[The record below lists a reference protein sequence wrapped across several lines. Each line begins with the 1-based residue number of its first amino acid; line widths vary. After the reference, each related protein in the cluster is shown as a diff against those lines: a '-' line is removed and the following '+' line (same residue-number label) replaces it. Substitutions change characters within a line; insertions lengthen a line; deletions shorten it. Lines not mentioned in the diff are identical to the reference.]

1 VAETTSQDQLTR
13 LMSGYWYTQAI
24 YVAAKL
30 SLADLLAQG
39 PRSAEELAAATATQ
53 PRALYRLLR
62 ALASLGI
69 FVEQEGR
76 FAMAPL
82 GECLRSGVHG
92 SVRAL
97 AIMRGEWQY
106 EAWGQLLY
114 SIQTGQTAF
123 DKIYGMPLFDFLSR
137 HPDMGQLFDEAMT
150 GVHGQETAAMLEAY
164 DFSGI
169 GTLADIGAG
178 NGEVLTATLRRY
190 PNLRGL
196 VFDLP
201 AVIERTKANIDKAGL
216 SGRCQVVA
224 GNFFESVPSGADA
237 YLMRHIIHDWDDDKS
252 LTILRNCRQALGE
265 RGKLLVVEG
274 LVPPGN
280 EPALSKF
287 YDLSMMVLPG
297 GMERTEAEYRRL
309 FEASGFRLTRIVPT
323 SSWISVLEGE
333 PDIVLPRA
341 VTK

>member
-1 VAETTSQDQLTR
+1 MAETTSPDQLTR

-24 YVAAKL
+24 YVTAKL
-30 SLADLLAQG
+30 GLADLLAQG
-39 PRSAEELAAATATQ
+39 PQSAANLAGATSTH

-69 FVEQEGR
+69 FVEKEDR
-76 FAMAPL
+76 FALAPL
-82 GECLRSGVHG
+82 GEYLRSGVPD

-123 DKIYGMPLFDFLSR
+123 DKIYGMPLFDFLSQ
-137 HPDMGQLFDEAMT
+137 HPDKGQLFDAAMT
-150 GVHGQETAAMLEAY
+150 GVHGRETAAMLEAY

-169 GTLADIGAG
+169 GTLADIGCG
-178 NGEVLTATLRRY
+178 NGEVLSSVMKRY
-190 PNLRGL
+190 PHLRG
-196 VFDLP
+196 VFFDLP
-201 AVIERTKANIDKAGL
+201 AVAERTKAHIEQAGL
-216 SGRCQVVA
+216 TGRSQVIA
-224 GNFFESVPSGADA
+224 GNFFESVPPGADA
-237 YLMRHIIHDWDDDKS
+237 YFMRHIIHDWDDEKS
-252 LTILRNCRQALGE
+252 LTILRNCRKLMGE
-265 RGKLLVVEG
+265 RGRLLVVEG

-309 FEASGFRLTRIVPT
+309 FEAAGFRLTRIVPT
-323 SSWISVLEGE
+323 SSWISVLE
-333 PDIVLPRA
+333 A
-341 VTK
+341 VPYR